1 MKKIQYNYEDI
12 SEIIK
17 ILNTMSVSGA
27 TSVKSLAKVF
37 TTLEKGVVKETPEN
51 KENKD
56 DSERDIL

>member
-1 MKKIQYNYEDI
+1 MKKIQYNYDDI
-12 SEIIK
+12 SEVVK

-51 KENKD
+51 KENED